1 MVRRWRQLT
10 VWLHI
15 LTSAGWM
22 AQAMTLCVLLSVGL
36 AADDLHVRD
45 AATSMAQA
53 VDGRLVGPMADASA
67 FTGIM
72 LAAATPWGFF
82 RNWWVLVKFA
92 ITLVQLYLGIF
103 VLSAALAHSVTAGP
117 TPAQVAGTALMAS
130 AIAFQGWLS
139 VAKPWGGI
147 RGRRR
152 TGGRTAPAWIFAA
165 TVLGGLADLALAFA
179 IGHPIPLLSLILLAV
194 GLLHRR
200 WYRRVSRSGST
211 EVAMP
216 DRGTKIDR

>member
-1 MVRRWRQLT
+1 MVKRWRQLT

-22 AQAMTLCVLLSVGL
+22 AQVMTLSVLLAVGL
-36 AADDLHVRD
+36 AADDPSVRN
-45 AATSMAQA
+45 AATSMAYA

-72 LAAATPWGFF
+72 LAAATPWGFL
-82 RNWWVLVKFA
+82 RHWWVLAKFA

-103 VLSAALAHSVTAGP
+103 LLSPTLASSVTAGP
-117 TPAQVAGTALMAS
+117 SPVQIVGTVLMAG

-139 VAKPWGGI
+139 VAKPWGTV

-152 TGGRTAPAWIFAA
+152 TAAGTAPPWVFAA
-165 TVLGGLADLALAFA
+165 TVLGGLADLALALA
-179 IGHPIPLLSLILLAV
+179 IGHPLPLLSLILLAV
-194 GLLHRR
+194 GLIRRRR
-200 WYRRVSRSGST
+200 W
-211 EVAMP
+211 A
-216 DRGTKIDR
+216 GTRQIRPARA